1 MSGFC
6 CFLFTI
12 SSIYK
17 TIYCRWWKDTMDSG
31 GYSGY
36 NILTWQR
43 KQSRPRKQLT
53 RSQRED
59 DRDTLL
65 RKAKFRKRVF
75 CSISQFKTKWSSVHN
90 EKKRR
95 QNGLRCKTCWQLYFI
110 TTFYQ
115 LSLCIYYS
123 GVNFTYKII
132 QLSRSCQICFFK
144 YKTISS
150 LVCNC
155 SVFCIYG
162 YQVG

>member
-6 CFLFTI
+6 SFLFTI

-17 TIYCRWWKDTMDSG
+17 LIYCRWWKDTMDSG
-31 GYSGY
+31 DYSGY

-75 CSISQFKTKWSSVHN
+75 SSISQLKTKWSSVH
-90 EKKRR
+90 KKRSSVHKK
-95 QNGLRCKTCWQLYFI
+95 GLRCKCKTYWHFI
-110 TTFYQ
+110 NC
-115 LSLCIYYS
+115 LCIYYS
-123 GVNFTYKII
+123 AVSFTMVGQENQI
-132 QLSRSCQICFFK
+132 Q
-144 YKTISS
+144 KTK
-150 LVCNC
+150 
-155 SVFCIYG
+155 
-162 YQVG
+162 

>member
-6 CFLFTI
+6 SFLFTI

-17 TIYCRWWKDTMDSG
+17 LIYCRWWKDTMDSG
-31 GYSGY
+31 DYSGY

-75 CSISQFKTKWSSVHN
+75 SSISQLKTKWSSVH
-90 EKKRR
+90 KKRSSVHQKKVFGASAR
-95 QNGLRCKTCWQLYFI
+95 LIDILSTVCAYTILQSVLLWLDKRTKSKKQN
-110 TTFYQ
+110 
-115 LSLCIYYS
+115 
-123 GVNFTYKII
+123 NPKIVHN
-132 QLSRSCQICFFK
+132 QIEF
-144 YKTISS
+144 
-150 LVCNC
+150 L
-155 SVFCIYG
+155 
-162 YQVG
+162 